1 MEPKVSELRERGQR
15 QVRRAAIIVGA
26 GAAIGV
32 LLIGGLVVY
41 RLTRPVTG
49 RERLRRLA
57 PSGLDP
63 RRARRSAR
71 RARKRA
77 LPMRL
82 SVGEPQDSEVRSEPM
97 WMRVLVPAARAA
109 GTAAATALARRLIGS
124 LSGEGGGQRPEKPA
138 EGK

>member
-15 QVRRAAIIVGA
+15 QVRRVAIILGA

-32 LLIGGLVVY
+32 LLIGGFVVY

-57 PSGLDP
+57 PSGLDL

-71 RARKRA
+71 RARRRP
-77 LPMRL
+77 LPKRL
-82 SVGEPQDSEVRSEPM
+82 SLREERETEARSEPL
-97 WMRVLVPAARAA
+97 WMRVLVPAARTA
-109 GTAAATALARRLIGS
+109 GTAAATALARRLIAN
-124 LSGEGGGQRPEKPA
+124 LAGEGGGQRPEKPP